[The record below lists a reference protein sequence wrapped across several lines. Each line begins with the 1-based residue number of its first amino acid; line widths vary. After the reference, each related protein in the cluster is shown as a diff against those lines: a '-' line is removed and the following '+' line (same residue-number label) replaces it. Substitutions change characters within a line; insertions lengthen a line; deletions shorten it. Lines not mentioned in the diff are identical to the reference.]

1 LERLWGH
8 PQADIHAGEW
18 GEQIIPSTRRLMTS
32 FPCFR
37 PTHVETRNGI
47 AVRLRTRTVV
57 DPRFRVDPHLQI
69 RIAID
74 PVEILVVR
82 PWDDVR
88 PPPTEV
94 PTGARK
100 QPARTPAGPRDNRQL
115 YEITPETQHALG
127 GWDSSKAH
135 SCSSAVGHYLDLSR
149 PRDPNRY
156 TSSRLDLAPRTRPC
170 WHGQRKPS
178 R

>member
-1 LERLWGH
+1 MPLERLWGH

-37 PTHVETRNGI
+37 LTHVETRNGI
-47 AVRLRTRTVV
+47 AVRLR
-57 DPRFRVDPHLQI
+57 
-69 RIAID
+69 
-74 PVEILVVR
+74 
-82 PWDDVR
+82 
-88 PPPTEV
+88 
-94 PTGARK
+94 
-100 QPARTPAGPRDNRQL
+100 
-115 YEITPETQHALG
+115 IT
-127 GWDSSKAH
+127 
-135 SCSSAVGHYLDLSR
+135 LDLSR

-170 WHGQRKPS
+170 WHGQRKSS